1 MTEIDIRKQTD
12 IGSRVRYYRKKK
24 GISQR
29 ELADALAVSPS
40 VISNLEKGKSMVGV
54 YTLLAIIRILG
65 ISIEELFPEFSML
78 KKQDVLGFSDVSSMF
93 EGYTVEQ
100 RHDMLNMVK
109 GLMDLARQQN
119 SVEPQE
125 G

>member
-24 GISQR
+24 GISQC

-54 YTLLAIIRILG
+54 YTLLAIIRTLG
-65 ISIEELFPEFSML
+65 ISIEELFPDYSML
-78 KKQDVLGFSDVSSMF
+78 KKQDVQGFSDVSSMF

>member
-1 MTEIDIRKQTD
+1 
-12 IGSRVRYYRKKK
+12 
-24 GISQR
+24 
-29 ELADALAVSPS
+29 
-40 VISNLEKGKSMVGV
+40 
-54 YTLLAIIRILG
+54 
-65 ISIEELFPEFSML
+65 
-78 KKQDVLGFSDVSSMF
+78 MF

>member
-54 YTLLAIIRILG
+54 YTLLAIIRTLG
-65 ISIEELFPEFSML
+65 ISIEELFPDYSML
-78 KKQDVLGFSDVSSMF
+78 KKQDVQGFSDVSSMF
-93 EGYTVEQ
+93 EGYAGEQ

-109 GLMDLARQQN
+109 GVMDLARQQN

>member
-29 ELADALAVSPS
+29 ELADALAISPS

-54 YTLLAIIRILG
+54 YTLLAIIRTLG
-65 ISIEELFPEFSML
+65 ISIEELFPDYSML
-78 KKQDVLGFSDVSSMF
+78 KKQDVQGFSDVSSMF